1 MNKHFIIIP
10 LSFGNSVAIPIEDI
24 RQINQNAI
32 GDIYISTDN
41 DKFYVNNKDEKLE
54 HLIKRINDILRFDF
68 K

>member
-32 GDIYISTDN
+32 GEIYINTDN
-41 DKFYVNNKDEKLE
+41 DKFCLNNDAETLE
-54 HLIKRINDILRFDF
+54 HLIERINKIL
-68 K
+68 KL